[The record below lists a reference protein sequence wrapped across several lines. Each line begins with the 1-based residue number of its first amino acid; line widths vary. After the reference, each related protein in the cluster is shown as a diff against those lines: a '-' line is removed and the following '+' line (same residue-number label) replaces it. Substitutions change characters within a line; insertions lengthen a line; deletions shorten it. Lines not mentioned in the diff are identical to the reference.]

1 MATDWKVG
9 RIAIV
14 GVGLIGG
21 SLARALKAADAVAEV
36 VGISRNELNLQRAH
50 ELGVIDRFATDIE
63 TGVDGADI
71 VVIATPVG
79 TMRELCARIGPVLGS
94 DSVVT
99 DVGSVKRAPAE
110 AARAALGDN
119 FARFVPG
126 HPVAGTEKSGVEASF
141 AELYR
146 QRTVILTPESETD
159 PAAVRLITDM
169 WYVTGARV
177 TTMSIG
183 EHDRILATT
192 SHLPHMLAF
201 ALVDFVAGSK
211 DADAHFE
218 LAAGG
223 FYDFTRIASS
233 DPVMWRD
240 ISLANADELGAKL
253 RQFADHLQQV
263 TRAVE
268 GGDGEW
274 LQRAF
279 GNARRARSDALAQRE
294 HCDSEK

>member
-1 MATDWKVG
+1 LTIDWNVE

-21 SLARALKAADAVAEV
+21 SLARALKAACAVTEV
-36 VGISRNELNLQRAH
+36 IGIGRNEPNLRRAV
-50 ELGVIDRFATDIE
+50 ELGVIDRFATDVE
-63 TGVDGADI
+63 AGVDGADI

-79 TMRELCARIGPVLGS
+79 AMQELCGRIAPVLGR

-99 DVGSVKRAPAE
+99 DVGSVKRAPVE
-110 AARAALGDN
+110 AARAAFGDN
-119 FARFVPG
+119 FTRFVPG

-146 QRTVILTPESETD
+146 QRTVILTPDPETD
-159 PAAVRLITDM
+159 PAAVQRITDM
-169 WYVTGARV
+169 WYTTGARV
-177 TTMSIG
+177 TTMTFG
-183 EHDRILATT
+183 DHDRILATT

-201 ALVDFVAGSK
+201 ALVDFVASSN

-253 RQFADHLQQV
+253 RQFADHLQKV

-268 GGDGEW
+268 DGDGAW

-279 GNARRARSDALAQRE
+279 GNARRARTDALVQRE
-294 HCDSEK
+294 RCDSKK